1 MDEKDITR
9 NSDNTGIIVFV
20 TGEIVRKHDII
31 GEGLP
36 NQRPRKGRDCSKR
49 PTPRACKWVT
59 TRPRANQIK

>member
-1 MDEKDITR
+1 MGDIPR
-9 NSDNTGIIVFV
+9 NSDNIGIGVSATGDIA
-20 TGEIVRKHDII
+20 RKHDII

-36 NQRPRKGRDCSKR
+36 DQRPRKGRDCSSR